1 LKNSQNYVNMWMES
15 LDAKQMDED
24 INKVLSSMFPN
35 ESHKEAYQ
43 QIGWKH
49 KISSPWSP
57 LKEEKIGDIGS

>member
-1 LKNSQNYVNMWMES
+1 MES
-15 LDAKQMDED
+15 LDAKLMDED